1 MASHSTLDDD
11 DEDLLQQLSKEELEQ
26 LSEIIDP
33 DVRTVVETS
42 VLYSYTSYGVVYV
55 DDQAM
60 MMHQCTYAVTRTQ
73 YIIYDFEC
81 TGLVCFRIVIVNTN

>member
-33 DVRTVVETS
+33 DVRIVVGTS
-42 VLYSYTSYGVVYV
+42 VLYST
-55 DDQAM
+55 
-60 MMHQCTYAVTRTQ
+60 H
-73 YIIYDFEC
+73 IIMVWC
-81 TGLVCFRIVIVNTN
+81 MLMTKQ

>member
-33 DVRTVVETS
+33 DVRTVVEMS
-42 VLYSYTSYGVVYV
+42 VLYSYTSYGVVHV
-55 DDQAM
+55 DVQAM
-60 MMHQCTYAVTRTQ
+60 IHQCTYAVTRTQ

>member
-1 MASHSTLDDD
+1 MASHSTLDD

-42 VLYSYTSYGVVYV
+42 VLYSYTS
-55 DDQAM
+55 
-60 MMHQCTYAVTRTQ
+60 
-73 YIIYDFEC
+73 
-81 TGLVCFRIVIVNTN
+81 

>member
-42 VLYSYTSYGVVYV
+42 VLYSYIS
-55 DDQAM
+55 
-60 MMHQCTYAVTRTQ
+60 
-73 YIIYDFEC
+73 
-81 TGLVCFRIVIVNTN
+81 